1 MSIKRVYLCILFILV
16 FSINSYS
23 SESIY
28 GYENRDNN
36 IDENSN
42 HTSFNYA
49 LKVGTLGVGVDLS
62 TSLNEWMSL
71 RFNANGLRYTTD
83 DESRYNSMISTDKTY
98 DLQTIGLLLDY
109 HLLQLRV
116 TTGIYMNDNL
126 IIDIATPTSRSGLF
140 FNGVNYDVSSIT
152 RVEQTISFNKVSP
165 YLGIGWGNNTK
176 KEGWNISLD
185 IGLMY
190 HGTPSLD
197 LDITFNPLLS
207 KAKADE
213 ILKNAEAEKK
223 VQEDDLSDF
232 PFYPVVMV
240 GFSYSF

>member
-23 SESIY
+23 AESIY

>member
-1 MSIKRVYLCILFILV
+1 
-16 FSINSYS
+16 
-23 SESIY
+23 
-28 GYENRDNN
+28 
-36 IDENSN
+36 
-42 HTSFNYA
+42 
-49 LKVGTLGVGVDLS
+49 
-62 TSLNEWMSL
+62 
-71 RFNANGLRYTTD
+71 
-83 DESRYNSMISTDKTY
+83 MISTDKTY